1 MKKTL
6 LLASLITTISMAST
20 GFVESNFKGDLNF
33 TKADDTTVFTGNLD
47 ELSLKGEVKV
57 NKLTLGA
64 VLKNK
69 DIKEISKVKP
79 LTTEMYTENLLDNSS
94 VYAKYELPKFAGIK
108 SYVKGT
114 LNPKVKYEA
123 DGTLNFKK
131 GNVELEGQ
139 LAHSFSNGAE
149 VSLTSKT
156 TFPFEK
162 KDGEYGKAASSEH
175 TLKLGAKKLNNF
187 EDLEASL
194 TIGHVYAKDGFRKA
208 ELNAKGTYVGLKDT
222 KLNGEFNFIDE
233 KEDDGKTDKNMA
245 VSLKAGANYKGI
257 KDLELDGKFNFKY
270 QVKGTSKVKDI
281 ITDSDIVLNKD
292 AYAHSYELDA
302 KYTGVKDLEL
312 TAGAFVQHIHFDE
325 GGLGNYVANPSE
337 WLYAKSLV
345 SNDKDFFAKHKE
357 ELEKAKKEYE
367 KALETIKNT
376 KTEDKKKYNDNKEIY
391 DKLIEAKKLQLDE
404 EIKSAKAIYDS
415 ITDEKD
421 KATAKKAY
429 ETQVKINNLELKTGE
444 LSTKLSNIHFQL
456 EKLQLEKKTEKE
468 EEIDKLLE
476 ESKKQVQELTKDKE
490 DKGLFTFLY
499 SLTKSA
505 IVNTVREF
513 VPSAI
518 PYTPEEKGKK
528 LAKAE
533 YNKEVFLHEEKE
545 NKKIKNIIKDLVF
558 KKEAD
563 GSYKIATSGNVKA
576 NDVYKDITSS
586 KYAQALAT
594 KESHENYS
602 KNKYN
607 EAINTLSEYKAKIDL
622 VNFGFKLGTKYTGVK
637 NLTLTADGVFA
648 GRHHSG
654 YDQLLKFKPYTTG
667 YVKLHTGAK
676 YDFNLL
682 NNKLVVSPEANVTA
696 TFADIYAGMVNPS
709 LVLAP
714 KVSVEYN
721 PMETLKVAGSVEVPV
736 KFGLNQF
743 EEFGYRSTSIKGAL
757 NMKYEWK

>member
-6 LLASLITTISMAST
+6 LLASLITTVSMAST

-33 TKADDTTVFTGNLD
+33 TKADDMTVLTGNLD
-47 ELSLKGEVKV
+47 ELSVKGEVKV

-94 VYAKYELPKFAGIK
+94 VYAKYELPEFAGIK

-114 LNPKVKYEA
+114 LNPKAKYEI
-123 DGTLNFKK
+123 DKTLNFKK

-139 LAHSFSNGAE
+139 LVHSFSNGAE

-208 ELNAKGTYVGLKDT
+208 ELNTKGTYVGLKDT

-245 VSLKAGANYKGI
+245 VSLKAGANYKGV

-312 TAGAFVQHIHFDE
+312 TAGAFVQHVHFDKGE
-325 GGLGNYVANPSE
+325 VNEN
-337 WLYAKSLV
+337 SLEKV
-345 SNDKDFFAKHKE
+345 YTQSLISNDPNFITNSQL
-357 ELEKAKKEYE
+357 ELAEIEKEYKE
-367 KALETIKNT
+367 ALKDLESKSSTKEQVYRDANT
-376 KTEDKKKYNDNKEIY
+376 KYEQELNVLKTESDNEDKKIKKDYNDS
-391 DKLIEAKKLQLDE
+391 DE
-404 EIKSAKAIYDS
+404 EKEDVKKGYD
-415 ITDEKD
+415 I
-421 KATAKKAY
+421 
-429 ETQVKINNLELKTGE
+429 QVKINNLEKKAEELESAKRKLENDHTFLKTKVKSE
-444 LSTKLSNIHFQL
+444 YINEEKYQNEISRINEEIKETKAQITKLTSSFYAANILIQFLQASFGGTVTAGKDFAIAENNVKIFEENK
-456 EKLQLEKKTEKE
+456 EKFIAEKIMTTEYGKALDKVKNLEKKIEQTRNG
-468 EEIDKLLE
+468 IIN
-476 ESKKQVQELTKDKE
+476 S
-490 DKGLFTFLY
+490 
-499 SLTKSA
+499 
-505 IVNTVREF
+505 VN
-513 VPSAI
+513 I
-518 PYTPEEKGKK
+518 
-528 LAKAE
+528 
-533 YNKEVFLHEEKE
+533 
-545 NKKIKNIIKDLVF
+545 
-558 KKEAD
+558 
-563 GSYKIATSGNVKA
+563 
-576 NDVYKDITSS
+576 
-586 KYAQALAT
+586 Q
-594 KESHENYS
+594 
-602 KNKYN
+602 KYN
-607 EAINTLSEYKAKIDL
+607 SNL
-622 VNFGFKLGTKYTGVK
+622 VNFGFKLGAKYTGVK

-648 GRHHSG
+648 GRHHSLF
-654 YDQLLKFKPYTTG
+654 DKTIKYTTG
-667 YVKLHTGAK
+667 YVKLHTGTK
-676 YDFNLL
+676 YDFKLL
-682 NNKLVVSPEANVTA
+682 NDKLVVSPEANVTA

-714 KVSVEYN
+714 KVSVSYK
-721 PMETLKVAGSVEVPV
+721 PVDTLKVAGSVEVPV
-736 KFGLNQF
+736 NF
-743 EEFGYRSTSIKGAL
+743 ERIGINEFGYQSTSIKGAF